1 MASTN
6 PRSPRQ
12 KMINLM
18 YLVFIAMLAINLPEE
33 VLDGFDM
40 VDEGLNQTIKSSE
53 AQNELTFKGLTD
65 INNQNPVKAEQWYAP
80 AAQFSKASDEL
91 YNYIQD
97 LKTRIVKK
105 ADGEKGDVNNIEN
118 RENIDASTD
127 VMLVGINNEAKKLK
141 SYIDVYREQA
151 INLITGT
158 SRKDIIKNRLNT
170 DNPKRGNKDNKNWEE
185 ALFEQM
191 PTSVTV
197 TMLTKIQSD
206 IRATQGEVLADLY
219 NQIGAK
225 DYRVNSL
232 QAEVVPKS
240 EYVME
245 GGAYEGRVVLTAVD
259 TTKRPS
265 YSLPSINA
273 NGEFKIPAG
282 GVGINK
288 IFSGMVTLSTPEGEV
303 ISRPFKSEYH
313 VVPRMTTIQV
323 SDANVLYQGE
333 DNKLT
338 ISVPGL
344 SNDQLRVTATNG
356 SITKSGQNWIAKPA
370 KAGTNMKISVFNGTN
385 FVSDQEFKV
394 RLLPDP
400 VPYIEYADAE
410 GNPKRYKG
418 GRVAKS
424 VIVNATG
431 VKAAI
436 DDGLIDRQF
445 PVTKFTT
452 VFFDGMGNAIRE
464 VSDGSN
470 FSERQKAQIRQLA
483 RGKSFFISDVKVR
496 GKDGVERDLAAIEV
510 RIN

>member
-1 MASTN
+1 
-6 PRSPRQ
+6 
-12 KMINLM
+12 M

-53 AQNELTFKGLTD
+53 AQNQLTFKSLTD
-65 INNQNPVKAEQWYAP
+65 INNQNPTKAEQWYAP
-80 AAQFSKASDEL
+80 AAQFAQKSDEL
-91 YNYIQD
+91 FNYIQD
-97 LKTRIVKK
+97 LKSRIVKK
-105 ADGEKGDVNNIEN
+105 ADGEKGDVNNIVN
-118 RENIDASTD
+118 RENIDASTEI
-127 VMLVGINNEAKKLK
+127 MLVGTKNEAKNLK
-141 SYIDVYREQA
+141 ASIDGYREQA

-170 DNPKRGNKDNKNWEE
+170 DKPNRGNKENKNWEE
-185 ALFEQM
+185 AIFEQM

-197 TMLTKIQSD
+197 TMLTKMQND
-206 IRATQGEVLADLY
+206 IRATEGEVLSDLY

-225 DYRVNSL
+225 DFRVNSL
-232 QAEVVPKS
+232 QAEVIPKS
-240 EYVME
+240 EFVME

-265 YSLPSINA
+265 FSLPTINA
-273 NGEFKIPAG
+273 NGEFKIGAG

-338 ISVPGL
+338 ISVPGM
-344 SNDQLRVTATNG
+344 SNDQLRVIATNG
-356 SITKSGQNWIAKPA
+356 SITKAGQNWIAKPA
-370 KAGTNMKISVFNGTN
+370 KAGTNMKISVFNGAT
-385 FVSDQEFKV
+385 FVSEQEFKV

-400 VPYIEYADAE
+400 TPYIEYADAD
-410 GNPKRYKG
+410 GNLKRYKG
-418 GRVAKS
+418 GKINKAI
-424 VIVNATG
+424 IVNANG
-431 VKAAI
+431 LKASI

-445 PVTKFTT
+445 SVIKFTT
-452 VFFDGMGNAIRE
+452 VFFDAMGNAVRE

-470 FSERQKAQIRQLA
+470 FSEGQKAKIRQLG
-483 RGKSFFISDVKVR
+483 RGKNFFISEVKVR
-496 GKDGVERDLAAIEV
+496 GKDGVERDLTAIEV

>member
-53 AQNELTFKGLTD
+53 AQNQLVFNSLTD
-65 INNQNPVKAEQWYAP
+65 INNQNPVKAEQWYTP
-80 AAQFSKASDEL
+80 AAQFIQQSDQL

-105 ADGEKGDVNNIEN
+105 ADGENGDVNNIEN

-127 VMLVGINNEAKKLK
+127 IMLVGINNEAKKLK
-141 SYIDVYREQA
+141 SSIDVYREEA

-170 DNPKRGNKDNKNWEE
+170 AKPKRGNLDNKNWEE

-225 DYRVNSL
+225 DFRVNSL
-232 QAEVVPKS
+232 QAEVIPKS
-240 EYVME
+240 EFIME
-245 GGAYEGRVVLTAVD
+245 GGAYEGRVVLTAID
-259 TTKRPS
+259 TTKRPTF
-265 YSLPSINA
+265 SLPSIGP

-288 IFSGMVTLSTPEGEV
+288 TFAGMVTLNTPDGEV

-323 SDANVLYQGE
+323 TEANVLYQGE

-338 ISVPGL
+338 ISVPGM

-356 SITKSGQNWIAKPA
+356 SISKSGQNWIAKPA
-370 KAGTNMKISVFNGTN
+370 KAGTNMKISVFNGNT
-385 FVSDQEFKV
+385 FVSDQEFRV

-400 VPYIEYADAE
+400 TPYIEYADAD
-410 GNPKRYKG
+410 GNLKRYKG
-418 GRVAKS
+418 GRVSKS
-424 VIVNATG
+424 IVTNATG
-431 VKAAI
+431 VKASI
-436 DDGLIDRQF
+436 DDGLLDRQF
-445 PVTKFTT
+445 AVLKFTT
-452 VFFDGMGNAIRE
+452 VFIDAMGNAIRE
-464 VSDGSN
+464 VSDGGN
-470 FSERQKAQIRQLA
+470 FSERQKAQIKQLA
-483 RGKSFFISDVKVR
+483 RGKSFFISEVKVR
-496 GKDGVERDLAAIEV
+496 GKDGVERDLTAIEV

>member
-53 AQNELTFKGLTD
+53 AQNKLTFNSLTD
-65 INNQNPVKAEQWYAP
+65 INNQNPVKAQQWYAP
-80 AAQFSKASDEL
+80 AAQFSKQSDEL

-97 LKTRIVKK
+97 LKVRIVKK
-105 ADGEKGDVNNIEN
+105 ADGVKGDVNNIDN
-118 RENIDASTD
+118 RENIDASTEI
-127 VMLVGINNEAKKLK
+127 MLVGVNNEAKKLK
-141 SYIDVYREQA
+141 SSIDSYREQA

-158 SRKDIIKNRLNT
+158 SRKDIIKSRLNT
-170 DNPKRGNKDNKNWEE
+170 DNPKRGNKSNKSWEL

-197 TMLTKIQSD
+197 TMLTKMQSD
-206 IRATQGEVLADLY
+206 IRATQGEVLSDLY

-240 EYVME
+240 EFVME
-245 GGAYEGRVVLTAVD
+245 GGTYEGRVVLTAVD
-259 TTKRPS
+259 TTKRPTFS
-265 YSLPSINA
+265 IPSINA
-273 NGEFKIPAG
+273 NGEFKIGAG
-282 GVGINK
+282 GIGINK
-288 IFSGMVTLSTPEGEV
+288 VFSGMVTLTTPEGEV

-323 SDANVLYQGE
+323 SEANVLYQGE
-333 DNKLT
+333 DNILT
-338 ISVPGL
+338 ISSPGA

-356 SITKSGQNWIAKPA
+356 SITKSGQNWIAKPS
-370 KAGTNMKISVFNGTN
+370 KAGTNMKISVFNGAT
-385 FVSDQEFKV
+385 FISDQEFKV

-400 VPYIEYADAE
+400 TPYIEYADTD
-410 GNPKRYKG
+410 GNLKRYKG
-418 GRVAKS
+418 GKISKA
-424 VIVNATG
+424 VILNATG
-431 VKAAI
+431 VKASI
-436 DDGLIDRQF
+436 DDGLLDRQF
-445 PVTKFTT
+445 TVIRFTT
-452 VFFDGMGNAIRE
+452 VFFDAMGNGIRE
-464 VSDGSN
+464 VSNGGG
-470 FSERQKAQIRQLA
+470 FSEGQKEKMRQLG
-483 RGKSFFISDVKVR
+483 RGKSFLITEVKVR
-496 GKDGVERDLAAIEV
+496 GKDGVERDITAIEV

>member
-1 MASTN
+1 
-6 PRSPRQ
+6 
-12 KMINLM
+12 M

-53 AQNELTFKGLTD
+53 AQNSLVFGSLTD
-65 INNQNPVKAEQWYAP
+65 INNQNPVKAEQWYTP
-80 AAQFSKASDEL
+80 AADFAKKSDEL

-97 LKTRIVKK
+97 LKVRIVKK

-127 VMLVGINNEAKKLK
+127 VMLVGINNEAKKLR
-141 SYIDVYREQA
+141 SSIDAYREQA
-151 INLITGT
+151 VSLITGT

-170 DNPKRGNKDNKNWEE
+170 DNPKRGNKGNKNWEE

-191 PTSVTV
+191 PTSVTI

-232 QAEVVPKS
+232 QAEVIPKS
-240 EYVME
+240 EFVME

-259 TTKRPS
+259 TTKRPEF
-265 YSLPSINA
+265 SLPSINE
-273 NGEFKIPAG
+273 NGEFKIGAG

-288 IFSGMVTLSTPEGEV
+288 IFSGMVTLNTPEGEV
-303 ISRPFKSEYH
+303 ITRPFKSEYH

-323 SDANVLYQGE
+323 AEANVLYQGE

-338 ISVPGL
+338 ISVPGM

-356 SITKSGQNWIAKPA
+356 SITKSGQNWIAKPT
-370 KAGTNMKISVFNGTN
+370 KAGTNMKISVFNGTA

-400 VPYIEYADAE
+400 APYIEYRDAD
-410 GNPKRYKG
+410 GNLKRYKG
-418 GRVAKS
+418 GRIAKA
-424 VIVNATG
+424 VILNATG

-445 PVTKFTT
+445 AVLRFTT

-464 VSDGSN
+464 ISDGNN
-470 FSERQKAQIRQLA
+470 FSERQKSQIRQLS
-483 RGKSFFISDVKVR
+483 RGKSFFISEVKVR
-496 GKDGVERDLAAIEV
+496 GKDGVERDLTAIEV

>member
-53 AQNELTFKGLTD
+53 AQNQLTFKSLTD
-65 INNQNPVKAEQWYAP
+65 INNQNPVKAEQWYLP
-80 AAQFSKASDEL
+80 AAQFSQQSDQL
-91 YNYIQD
+91 YNHIQD
-97 LKTRIVKK
+97 LKTRIVKR
-105 ADGEKGDVNNIEN
+105 ADGAKGDLNNIIN
-118 RENIDASTD
+118 RENIDASTEI
-127 VMLVGINNEAKKLK
+127 MLVGINNEATKLK
-141 SYIDVYREQA
+141 SSVDAYREQA
-151 INLITGT
+151 IKLITGT
-158 SRKDIIKNRLNT
+158 SRKEIINTRLNT
-170 DNPKRGNKDNKNWEE
+170 DKPKRGNKENKDWEE

-197 TMLTKIQSD
+197 TMLTKMQSD
-206 IRATQGEVLADLY
+206 IRATQGEVLSDLY

-240 EYVME
+240 EFVME
-245 GGAYEGRVVLTAVD
+245 GGAYEGRVVLTAID
-259 TTKRPS
+259 TTKRPTFS
-265 YSLPSINA
+265 IPSINA
-273 NGEFKIPAG
+273 NGEFRIGAG

-288 IFSGMVTLSTPEGEV
+288 VFSGMVTLNTPDGE
-303 ISRPFKSEYH
+303 IITRPFKSEYH

-323 SDANVLYQGE
+323 SEANVLYQGE

-338 ISVPGL
+338 ISVPGM

-356 SITKSGQNWIAKPA
+356 SITKAGQNWIAKPT
-370 KAGTNMKISVFNGTN
+370 KAGTNMKISVFNGTA

-400 VPYIEYADAE
+400 APYIEYPDAD
-410 GNPKRYKG
+410 GNLKRYKG
-418 GRVAKS
+418 GRISKT
-424 VIVNATG
+424 ILVNATG

-436 DDGLIDRQF
+436 DDGLVDRQF
-445 PVTKFTT
+445 AVLKFTT

-464 VSDGSN
+464 VSSGSN

-483 RGKSFFISDVKVR
+483 RGKSFFISEVKVK
-496 GKDGVERDLAAIEV
+496 GKDGVERDLTAIEV